1 MKIYDLIDKE
11 IEGTYGLNKNGKT
24 HKNRSRLIK
33 GSAKSMY
40 VHEAIVISIMQIR
53 LSKPKTIKIR
63 IQSYWFNT
71 KKEKSAVTPLIKA
84 FSEEKSSST
93 KP

>member
-1 MKIYDLIDKE
+1 MKIYDVIDKE
-11 IEGTYGLNKNGKT
+11 IEGTYGLKKNGKT

-63 IQSYWFNT
+63 IQSY
-71 KKEKSAVTPLIKA
+71 
-84 FSEEKSSST
+84 
-93 KP
+93 

>member
-33 GSAKSMY
+33 ASAKSMY

-63 IQSYWFNT
+63 IQSY
-71 KKEKSAVTPLIKA
+71 
-84 FSEEKSSST
+84 
-93 KP
+93 

>member
-63 IQSYWFNT
+63 IQSY
-71 KKEKSAVTPLIKA
+71 
-84 FSEEKSSST
+84 
-93 KP
+93 

>member
-11 IEGTYGLNKNGKT
+11 IEGTYGLKKNGKT

-63 IQSYWFNT
+63 IQSY
-71 KKEKSAVTPLIKA
+71 
-84 FSEEKSSST
+84 
-93 KP
+93 